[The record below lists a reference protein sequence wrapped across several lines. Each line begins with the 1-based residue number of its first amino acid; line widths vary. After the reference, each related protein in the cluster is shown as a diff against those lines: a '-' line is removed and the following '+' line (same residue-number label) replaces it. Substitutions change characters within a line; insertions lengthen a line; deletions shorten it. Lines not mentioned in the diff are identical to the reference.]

1 MQSGLTCQH
10 TYART
15 HDLDDN
21 SWTWNMLEVQRT
33 KAQILSHS
41 RVLTEKVQGW
51 KCGDSKSHSLIHS
64 FIHSFIHSL
73 PPSLIQ

>member
-10 TYART
+10 SYAGT

-41 RVLTEKVQGW
+41 CVLTEKVQGW
-51 KCGDSKSHSLIHS
+51 KCDSESHS
-64 FIHSFIHSL
+64 FIPSFIHSL
-73 PPSLIQ
+73 LHSLIQ